1 MSAPNLKV
9 KHLTEATTAVQPTVN
24 KSQAA
29 QETAQGSKR
38 QTSNDQ
44 GQEIDQQSKRDT
56 TKDQDQ
62 EEDLL
67 YVYSYCADI

>member
-9 KHLTEATTAVQPTVN
+9 KHRTEATTAVQPTVN

-29 QETAQGSKR
+29 QGSKR

-44 GQEIDQQSKRDT
+44 GQETDQQSKRDT

-62 EEDLL
+62 EEDLI

>member
-9 KHLTEATTAVQPTVN
+9 KHLTEATTALHPTVN

-44 GQEIDQQSKRDT
+44 GQEIDQQSNRDT

-62 EEDLL
+62 RRFIICLYLL
-67 YVYSYCADI
+67 C